1 MMESMAVDL
10 GVTRPL
16 HYFWPVTPPVLPP
29 LQSSEVRQVRRG
41 RENPP
46 ARARGAYLLIGGL
59 KVTATDRES
68 EDTDKLLRR

>member
-16 HYFWPVTPPVLPP
+16 HYFWPVTPSSPP
-29 LQSSEVRQVRRG
+29 LQPSEVRQVRRG
-41 RENPP
+41 RENP
-46 ARARGAYLLIGGL
+46 RARGAYLLIGGL

-68 EDTDKLLRR
+68 EDTDKQRR